1 MMAQTIK
8 SLNHNLLLQ
17 GFYDLFYQE
26 IKRQALD
33 LLGVSRKGW
42 LPRCR
47 KWLLAPFIFTLE
59 GRKNFF
65 RTALSVGMGDMVRQ
79 PEVGWIIGATG
90 EIAWTCALLTDDL
103 IDGSQ
108 EREGH
113 VCAHIAYG
121 RVRTFLAINFALWR
135 VFFSL
140 VMRSP
145 VPFTDRILIVGLSIR
160 LLLLCVSSQLP
171 FVGSTGNLKA
181 FYKHAE
187 RVNNSNHW
195 SLVAPAIAS
204 GDREVVAAAWVYA
217 TAIAINGKMQND
229 LLDYC
234 GGSTESETLYR
245 DFKSRYV
252 TFPVLV
258 LLEQQIDECDRDR
271 VQRYFS
277 GRGNGDFTVD
287 DLNGL
292 FLRYGTFQRCLELM
306 REQMDAAVQAVGR
319 IESRLEVPEQFS
331 RLLLTWTWDAVDW
344 AEERIQA
351 WRDAHG

>member
-1 MMAQTIK
+1 MAQTIR

-17 GFYDLFYQE
+17 EFYDRFHQE
-26 IKRQALD
+26 IRQQALD
-33 LLGVSRKGW
+33 LIGVSRKGW

-47 KWLLAPFIFTLE
+47 RWLLEPFIFTLE

-65 RTALSVGMGDMVRQ
+65 RTALSVAMGELIGK
-79 PEVGWIIGATG
+79 PGVGWIIGATG

-113 VCAHIAYG
+113 VCAHMVYG

-140 VMRSP
+140 ITRPP
-145 VPFTDRILIVGLSIR
+145 VSFPARIRMVGLSIR
-160 LLLLCVSSQLP
+160 LLLMCVSSQLP
-171 FVGSTGNLKA
+171 VVGSAGNLKA

-195 SLVAPAIAS
+195 ALVAPAIAC
-204 GDREVVAAAWVYA
+204 GDREIVAAAWEYA

-252 TFPVLV
+252 TFPILV
-258 LLEQQIDECDRDR
+258 LLEQEIDESDRDR
-271 VQRYFS
+271 IERYFS
-277 GRGNGDFTVD
+277 GHDGGALTVG
-287 DLNGL
+287 DLNNL
-292 FLRYGTFQRCLELM
+292 FLRYRTFQRCLDLM
-306 REQMDAAVQAVGR
+306 RDQMGAAVQAVRR